1 MLGLWTKRRSK
12 LVDVAK
18 TLCYVCYICTGLVL
32 SSHPNIQQT
41 VTFGMEM
48 FFLYIS
54 TVWLNPRFH
63 YFPIISSCWCCLCS
77 VASLAQISLQIL
89 SLLIIYPVGLTIR
102 WQRPKQIM
110 FPRVFSKNR
119 PGFIFSA
126 NLCCELVIRRRASG
140 PINTAHWSVLPG
152 GGARQRRSSEWT
164 AQKSTSA
171 ACDTEGRADDVFVL
185 SAFLQSVMMLFFFP
199 GVANVVL

>member
-1 MLGLWTKRRSK
+1 M
-12 LVDVAK
+12 VNVAK

-140 PINTAHWSVLPG
+140 PINTVHWSVLPG
-152 GGARQRRSSEWT
+152 GGARQRRSSDERPRNQHQLLVT
-164 AQKSTSA
+164 PKVELTTSLFSLHFFSLLW
-171 ACDTEGRADDVFVL
+171 CFSFFQVSL
-185 SAFLQSVMMLFFFP
+185 MLYFS
-199 GVANVVL
+199 NNYTLDLT